1 MTDKVTQLDD
11 AAFRTEVEQ
20 GEGMVFVDF
29 WAPWCGPCRIVAPI
43 IERLADRY
51 EGKVRFVKVNVD
63 EAQQTAAQYGIRS
76 IPTLALFRDGQPVTG
91 VAGAVPEPVLAKMID
106 EALAA

>member
-1 MTDKVTQLDD
+1 MTDRVTQLDD
-11 AAFRTEVEQ
+11 AAFRAEVEQ

-43 IERLADRY
+43 IERLAERY

-63 EAQQTAAQYGIRS
+63 QAQQTAAQYGIRS